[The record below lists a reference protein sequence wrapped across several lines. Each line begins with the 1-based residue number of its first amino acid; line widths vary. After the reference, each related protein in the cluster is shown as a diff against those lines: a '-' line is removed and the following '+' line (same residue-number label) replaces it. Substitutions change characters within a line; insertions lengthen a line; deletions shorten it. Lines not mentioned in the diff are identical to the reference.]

1 MKRSNKFYKI
11 LVAVL
16 LALAFLLFV
25 VALGALLLGC
35 GKTADNFK
43 AFTQADAFNIR
54 QVITADSATSR
65 TVMWQ
70 SETEEKDAFVEF
82 RLVKAEGV
90 KAGGVKADGAKADR
104 TNASEVK
111 ADGAAAKTKINTQK
125 ERINEKFTDNG
136 KTSFVH
142 TVTLQNLQPG
152 TEYEYRLGCGD
163 KRSEWFRLTTAK
175 IIATSNGNIT
185 IEQGNNATSKENATA
200 AQTNA
205 TTEQGNAYK
214 ALIFPD
220 SQSANYKSWESV
232 AMPAWQR
239 NQDARFFIAMG
250 DLVDNGEHAYQW
262 NEWFSRI
269 RPMITRIPVAPVLGN
284 HETYT
289 SDWKVRLPLAYLHY
303 FQLPEGAPEKYKNQF
318 YSFDYGDVHF
328 VVLNNLMR
336 EMEQFQ
342 PDMLQEQLAWFRADM
357 EKTKKKWK
365 IVLMHKDVLR
375 YAFLTRKTPR
385 AEGISEE
392 GETLMPLFDQYGVDV
407 VLTAHLH
414 TYRNRGRIYNFERS
428 DKGPLYILTGV
439 AGDVRYPNLWKRH
452 SLDVALAPQPETNN
466 YMVLEADSDN
476 LKFSCYLPDGTKVDE
491 AVVKKFTP

>member
-1 MKRSNKFYKI
+1 MFMKRSNNFYKI

-16 LALAFLLFV
+16 LALAFLVFV
-25 VALGALLLGC
+25 MTLGALLLGC
-35 GKTADNFK
+35 GKTADNFET
-43 AFTQADAFNIR
+43 FSQAEAFNIR
-54 QVITADSATSR
+54 QVITTDSTKSR

-70 SETEEKDAFVEF
+70 SETEEKNAFVEY
-82 RLVKAEGV
+82 RLVKAEDF
-90 KAGGVKADGAKADR
+90 KADGTIVDGTKAGEAKKDVAA
-104 TNASEVK
+104 TK
-111 ADGAAAKTKINTQK
+111 AKSFTQK
-125 ERINEKFTDNG
+125 ERLNVKFTDNG

-163 KRSEWFRLTTAK
+163 KRSEWFRLTTA
-175 IIATSNGNIT
+175 SR
-185 IEQGNNATSKENATA
+185 NAFKT
-200 AQTNA
+200 
-205 TTEQGNAYK
+205 
-214 ALIFPD
+214 LIFPD
-220 SQSANYKSWESV
+220 SQSANYKSWEEVS
-232 AMPAWQR
+232 MPAWQR
-239 NQDARFFIAMG
+239 NQDAKFFITMG

-262 NEWFSRI
+262 NEWFTHI

-289 SDWKVRLPLAYLHY
+289 SNWKVRMPLAYLHY
-303 FQLPEGAPEKYKNQF
+303 FQLPEGTPEKYRNQF

-328 VVLNNLMR
+328 IVLNNLMR
-336 EMEQFQ
+336 EMEKFQ
-342 PDMLQEQLAWFRADM
+342 PDMLKEQFAWFRADM

-375 YAFLTRKTPR
+375 YGFLTRKTPR
-385 AEGISEE
+385 TEGISEE
-392 GETLMPLFDQYGVDV
+392 GKLLMPLFDQYGVDV

-428 DKGPLYILTGV
+428 NKGPLYILTGV

-466 YMVLEADSDN
+466 YLVMEADSDK

-491 AVVKKFTP
+491 AVCLRDR

>member
-1 MKRSNKFYKI
+1 MKQQRSKLFYKI
-11 LVAVL
+11 LAAVL
-16 LALAFLLFV
+16 LALAFLVFA

-35 GKTADNFK
+35 SKTADNFK

-70 SETEEKDAFVEF
+70 SGTEEKDAFVEY
-82 RLVKAEGV
+82 RIA
-90 KAGGVKADGAKADR
+90 KADGAKA
-104 TNASEVK
+104 E
-111 ADGAAAKTKINTQK
+111 GAVAQAKHFTQK
-125 ERINEKFTDNG
+125 ERRNEEFKDNG
-136 KTSFVH
+136 KLSIVH

-163 KRSEWFRLTTAK
+163 KRSDWFRLTTA
-175 IIATSNGNIT
+175 
-185 IEQGNNATSKENATA
+185 QGNKF
-200 AQTNA
+200 
-205 TTEQGNAYK
+205 K

-220 SQSANYKSWESV
+220 SQSANYKSWENV

-239 NQDARFFIAMG
+239 NQDAQFFIIMG

-262 NEWFSRI
+262 NEWFTRI
-269 RPMITRIPVAPVLGN
+269 RPMITRIPVAPVMGN

-289 SDWKVRLPLAYLHY
+289 SDWKVRMPLAYLHY
-303 FQLPEGAPEKYKNQF
+303 FQLPEEAPEKYRNQF

-375 YAFLTRKTPR
+375 YGFLTRKTPR
-385 AEGISEE
+385 EEGISEE
-392 GETLMPLFDQYGVDV
+392 GNIFMPLFDQYGVDV

-414 TYRNRGRIYNFERS
+414 TYRNRGRIYNFARS

-466 YMVLEADSDN
+466 YMVMEADSSS

-491 AVVKKFTP
+491 AVAEK

>member
-1 MKRSNKFYKI
+1 MKKSNNFYKI
-11 LVAVL
+11 LAAVL

-35 GKTADNFK
+35 GKTADHFK
-43 AFTQADAFNIR
+43 AFTQTDAFNIR

-70 SETEEKDAFVEF
+70 SGTEEKDAFVEY
-82 RLVKAEGV
+82 RIAKTDGTKAEG
-90 KAGGVKADGAKADR
+90 
-104 TNASEVK
+104 
-111 ADGAAAKTKINTQK
+111 AAAQSKHFTQK
-125 ERINEKFTDNG
+125 ERRNEMFKDNG
-136 KTSFVH
+136 KTSIVH

-163 KRSEWFRLTTAK
+163 KRSEWFRLTTA
-175 IIATSNGNIT
+175 
-185 IEQGNNATSKENATA
+185 
-200 AQTNA
+200 QTNA
-205 TTEQGNAYK
+205 TTAKGNAATAQGNVATTKGNAATTQANKYK

-220 SQSANYKSWESV
+220 NQSANYKSWENV

-239 NQDARFFIAMG
+239 NQDARFFIIMG

-262 NEWFSRI
+262 NEWFTRI
-269 RPMITRIPVAPVLGN
+269 RPMITRIPVAPVMGN

-289 SDWKVRLPLAYLHY
+289 SDWKVRMPLAYLHY
-303 FQLPEGAPEKYKNQF
+303 FQLPEGAPEKYRNQF

-336 EMEQFQ
+336 EMDRFQ

-357 EKTKKKWK
+357 EQTKKKWK

-375 YAFLTRKTPR
+375 YGFLTRKTPR
-385 AEGISEE
+385 EEGISEE
-392 GETLMPLFDQYGVDV
+392 GKIFMPLFDQYGVDV

-414 TYRNRGRIYNFERS
+414 TYRNRGRIYNFARS

-452 SLDVALAPQPETNN
+452 SLDMALAPQPETDN
-466 YMVLEADSDN
+466 YMVMEADSSS

-491 AVVKKFTP
+491 AVAEK

>member
-1 MKRSNKFYKI
+1 MKQQRSKLFYKV
-11 LVAVL
+11 LAAVL
-16 LALAFLLFV
+16 LALAFLVFA

-35 GKTADNFK
+35 GRTADHFK
-43 AFTQADAFNIR
+43 AFTQTDAFNIR

-70 SETEEKDAFVEF
+70 SETEEKDAFVEY
-82 RLVKAEGV
+82 RIAKT
-90 KAGGVKADGAKADR
+90 DGAKA
-104 TNASEVK
+104 E
-111 ADGAAAKTKINTQK
+111 GAAARVKHFTQK
-125 ERINEKFTDNG
+125 ERRNETFKDNG
-136 KTSFVH
+136 KTSVVH

-163 KRSEWFRLTTAK
+163 KRSDWFHLTTA
-175 IIATSNGNIT
+175 
-185 IEQGNNATSKENATA
+185 QGNNF
-200 AQTNA
+200 
-205 TTEQGNAYK
+205 K

-220 SQSANYKSWESV
+220 SQSANYKSWENV

-239 NQDARFFIAMG
+239 NQDARFFIIMG

-262 NEWFSRI
+262 NEWFTRI
-269 RPMITRIPVAPVLGN
+269 RPMITRIPVAPVMGN

-289 SDWKVRLPLAYLHY
+289 SDWKVRMPLAYLHY
-303 FQLPEGAPEKYKNQF
+303 FQLPEGAPEKYRNQF

-342 PDMLQEQLAWFRADM
+342 PDILQEQLAWFRADM
-357 EKTKKKWK
+357 EQTKKKWK

-375 YAFLTRKTPR
+375 YGFLTRKTPR
-385 AEGISEE
+385 EEGISEE
-392 GETLMPLFDQYGVDV
+392 GNIFMPLFDQYGVDV

-414 TYRNRGRIYNFERS
+414 TYRNRGRIYNFARS

-466 YMVLEADSDN
+466 YMVMEADSSS

-491 AVVKKFTP
+491 AVAEK

>member
-1 MKRSNKFYKI
+1 MKKSNSFYKI
-11 LVAVL
+11 LAAVL

-35 GKTADNFK
+35 SKTADNFK
-43 AFTQADAFNIR
+43 AFNQADGFNIR

-70 SETEEKDAFVEF
+70 SETEEKDAFVEY
-82 RLVKAEGV
+82 RVAKT
-90 KAGGVKADGAKADR
+90 DGAKAG
-104 TNASEVK
+104 
-111 ADGAAAKTKINTQK
+111 GAVTQAKSSTQK
-125 ERINEKFTDNG
+125 ERFNETFKDNG
-136 KTSFVH
+136 KTSVVH

-163 KRSEWFRLTTAK
+163 KRSEWFRLTTA
-175 IIATSNGNIT
+175 
-185 IEQGNNATSKENATA
+185 E
-200 AQTNA
+200 TNK
-205 TTEQGNAYK
+205 YK

-220 SQSANYKSWESV
+220 SQSANYKSWENV

-239 NQDARFFIAMG
+239 NQDARFFIIMG

-262 NEWFSRI
+262 NEWFTRV
-269 RPMITRIPVAPVLGN
+269 RPMITRIPVAPVMGN

-289 SDWKVRLPLAYLHY
+289 SDWKVRMPLAYLHY
-303 FQLPEGAPEKYKNQF
+303 FQLPEGAPEKYRNQF

-336 EMEQFQ
+336 EMDQFQ

-375 YAFLTRKTPR
+375 YGFLTRKTPR
-385 AEGISEE
+385 TEGISEE
-392 GETLMPLFDQYGVDV
+392 GKIFMPLFDQYGVDV

-439 AGDVRYPNLWKRH
+439 AGDVRYPNLWKSH

-466 YMVLEADSDN
+466 YMVMEADSGA
-476 LKFSCYLPDGTKVDE
+476 LQFCCYLPDGKKVDE
-491 AVVKKFTP
+491 AVVKK

>member
-1 MKRSNKFYKI
+1 MKQQRTKLFYII

-16 LALAFLLFV
+16 LALAFLVFV

-35 GKTADNFK
+35 GKTAGNFK
-43 AFTQADAFNIR
+43 TFTQADAFNIR

-90 KAGGVKADGAKADR
+90 KTGGVKADGAKTDG
-104 TNASEVK
+104 TK
-111 ADGAAAKTKINTQK
+111 ADGAVTKTKINAQK
-125 ERINEKFTDNG
+125 ERLNEKFTDNG
-136 KTSFVH
+136 KTYFVH

-163 KRSEWFRLTTAK
+163 KRSEWFRLTTA
-175 IIATSNGNIT
+175 
-185 IEQGNNATSKENATA
+185 QGNK
-200 AQTNA
+200 
-205 TTEQGNAYK
+205 YK

-220 SQSANYKSWESV
+220 SQSANYKSWEDV

-239 NQDARFFIAMG
+239 NQDARFFITMG

-262 NEWFSRI
+262 NEWFTRI

-289 SDWKVRLPLAYLHY
+289 SDWKVRMPLAYLHY
-303 FQLPEGAPEKYKNQF
+303 FQLPEGAPEKYRNQF

-375 YAFLTRKTPR
+375 YGFLTRKTPR

-392 GETLMPLFDQYGVDV
+392 GKLLMPLFDQYGVDV

-414 TYRNRGRIYNFERS
+414 TYRNRGRIYNFARS
-428 DKGPLYILTGV
+428 NKGPLYILTGV
-439 AGDVRYPNLWKRH
+439 AGDVRYPDLWKRH
-452 SLDVALAPQPETNN
+452 SLDVTLAPQPETNN
-466 YMVLEADSDN
+466 YLVMEADRDQ

-491 AVVKKFTP
+491 AVAEK